1 MGGFWPKVPFYI
13 PYSPGM
19 PGWWDLV
26 WWIFQ
31 IVVMSA
37 LLFALHKV
45 GLRED
50 REPHDDQPEVT
61 GRAQTG
67 SVSHRTKSRKM

>member
-31 IVVMSA
+31 IIVMSA
-37 LLFALHKV
+37 LLLTLHNV
-45 GLRED
+45 ALRED
-50 REPHDDQPEVT
+50 RAPHDDPTDVARVAADSD
-61 GRAQTG
+61 GSRRAK
-67 SVSHRTKSRKM
+67 RR